1 MSELSFI
8 FHTMKNHSA
17 AELILNPDGSIYHLH
32 LHPGDI
38 AEDIIL
44 VGDPERV
51 DMISSKFEKVEIIKK
66 HREFRTHTGF
76 YQGKRIS
83 VISTG
88 IGTDNIDIVLNELD
102 ALVNI
107 NLNSGEPYKKIT
119 GLNFFRIG
127 TTGGMQGDIPLNS
140 FIVSR
145 IAIGFDGV
153 LNFYHNR
160 DLVCDL
166 RAEKEFKSFV
176 SWNRLLP
183 SPYFISS
190 SENLFERLNDNII
203 SGMTISAPGF
213 YGPQGRSLRLKSL
226 DPLLNKKINSFRYN
240 EMRITNYE
248 MESSALFGLSSL
260 LGHEAITIC
269 AMIANRITGEIT
281 TDYKPVMDKLITF
294 TLNHI
299 C

>member
-1 MSELSFI
+1 
-8 FHTMKNHSA
+8 MKNHSA